1 MLQDTSVARIDSLK
15 KEGVSGKKVQHAKM
29 GDFMAESQVFDTYR
43 ALWAEKYGVPCALI
57 LSPLDF
63 GKLGTHLR
71 ETGITVKQMTDAL
84 EGYFDTDNYL
94 VIKRRHPLGLFLV
107 QPMQYLP
114 AVERPRYVTPCPHT
128 PTCSA
133 TWSCC
138 KKQDEALA

>member
-1 MLQDTSVARIDSLK
+1 MT
-15 KEGVSGKKVQHAKM
+15 
-29 GDFMAESQVFDTYR
+29 ESAVFQRYR
-43 ALWAEKYGVPCALI
+43 DLWAEKYGVPCALI

-71 ETGITVKQMTDAL
+71 ESGVTIEQMNQAL
-84 EGYFDTDNYL
+84 VGYFDTDNYL

-114 AVERPRYVTPCPHT
+114 VTEKPRYVTPCPHT

-133 TWSCC
+133 TWVCC
-138 KKQDEALA
+138 KKQDEARA

>member
-1 MLQDTSVARIDSLK
+1 
-15 KEGVSGKKVQHAKM
+15 
-29 GDFMAESQVFDTYR
+29 MAESQVFDTYR
-43 ALWAEKYGVPCALI
+43 ALWSEKYGVPCALI

-71 ETGITVKQMTDAL
+71 ETGITVKQMTEAL

-107 QPMQYLP
+107 QPMAYLP
-114 AVERPRYVTPCPHT
+114 LIATPGLKPRYITPCPHELK
-128 PTCSA
+128 CSS

-138 KKQDEALA
+138 KKQDEAGA

>member
-1 MLQDTSVARIDSLK
+1 
-15 KEGVSGKKVQHAKM
+15 
-29 GDFMAESQVFDTYR
+29 MAESQVFDTYR
-43 ALWAEKYGVPCALI
+43 ALWSEKYGVPCALI

-84 EGYFDTDNYL
+84 EGYFDTDNFL

-114 AVERPRYVTPCPHT
+114 VVEKPRYVTPCPHDVK
-128 PTCSA
+128 CSA
-133 TWSCC
+133 TWVCC
-138 KKQDEALA
+138 KKQDEARA

>member
-1 MLQDTSVARIDSLK
+1 MARVGSLK
-15 KEGVSGKKVQHAKM
+15 KGSVSGKKVQHVKT

-43 ALWAEKYGVPCALI
+43 ALWSEKYGVPCALI

-84 EGYFDTDNYL
+84 EGYFDTDNFL

-114 AVERPRYVTPCPHT
+114 VAPKSKYVVPCPHPVKCHNT
-128 PTCSA
+128 G
-133 TWSCC
+133 SCC
-138 KKQDEALA
+138 HKQDMERA